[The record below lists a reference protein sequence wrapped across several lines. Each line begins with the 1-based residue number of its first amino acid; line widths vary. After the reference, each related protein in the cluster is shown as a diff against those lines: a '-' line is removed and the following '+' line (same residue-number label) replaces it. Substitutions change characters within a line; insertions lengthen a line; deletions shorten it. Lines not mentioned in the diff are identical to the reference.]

1 MRVCRRQQQ
10 DYKNQQRP
18 FALFLSSQLTGVA
31 PSISTSSTLF
41 PFFSLFP
48 LSVVHPGQA
57 GQSDDSQLAYSMS
70 SIRGSHL
77 ATLAVPL
84 HMPCHGLHGLTERE
98 TVPAGVVCVPAG
110 LFPVAGCL

>member
-41 PFFSLFP
+41 PFF
-48 LSVVHPGQA
+48 LSSRC
-57 GQSDDSQLAYSMS
+57 QSY
-70 SIRGSHL
+70 
-77 ATLAVPL
+77 TLDRRASP
-84 HMPCHGLHGLTERE
+84 T
-98 TVPAGVVCVPAG
+98 TVN
-110 LFPVAGCL
+110 